1 MARSS
6 KLTKTPPAII
16 SATADADADSAEEES
31 TNDPPPRTQKTMPR
45 SRWRRQDRTLFFTQ
59 TTVVIICAIALVM
72 GYHGTVWVHEDS
84 VWLTQKTVAF
94 AVGIA
99 VQIAMIAPLELARMT
114 SQILF
119 WRALVRRG
127 GSYRSLIT
135 NWSVIY
141 SHSYRGAEDLLG
153 IGPIG
158 AFLMLVYL
166 VEVAILGAVGSLYL
180 AVAVNSLKAQG
191 TLPLLLP
198 LQSTALIDK
207 YATEAFAQASQSYFN
222 FAYLYDP
229 LVVQGVDANTTCAEP
244 APAGSFVGC
253 HSVLASPLTGPY
265 LSGLGRTLPD
275 AFAWANLV
283 EGDVLRTR
291 ATELGTRVTCGPSE
305 HLFAQTDESQFT
317 ANLSRSY
324 LFTNITGGDDPYY
337 ATNTMYA
344 AIMPWMYT
352 PQVQVITFGTG
363 DTWEQPPIDDQGRM
377 VFAMHAFNFPE
388 EQYAN
393 MTPLT
398 ITYQDDSGARNSAG
412 VLCNVQVTLA
422 TSAAEYAILQVQ
434 PGMVANLTSVVRETE
449 PVPFSLAPVPGSYGY
464 SMAMFLTASTSVIG
478 CDLFPCSPSARDP
491 PPFDQRMELVKGTLN
506 AATGELDFSVD
517 VQTMT
522 TGMAKLLARL
532 LLNYAAPPTDLTNLA
547 ASQTTTFA
555 EVHENRTWQRV
566 YTTRPCN
573 VLLATGIAAGVV
585 LMAFQIALASR
596 LCEKCDWS
604 AMWTTSSVLFL
615 LQALPSQRLPNLSET
630 EWRSADLETM
640 REAADRVM
648 VKGVVDREGNV
659 RLVMEEES
667 EAQVAHMAEKQE
679 AGHSPLYDTVLKSA
693 PDRDEEGRR
702 ESA

>member
-6 KLTKTPPAII
+6 KLNETPPAII
-16 SATADADADSAEEES
+16 SATADADANSAEEEP
-31 TNDPPPRTQKTMPR
+31 TNDPPPRTQKTRRR
-45 SRWRRQDRTLFFTQ
+45 SRWRGQNRTVFFTQ
-59 TTVVIICAIALVM
+59 ATVVIICTIALTM
-72 GYHGTVWVHEDS
+72 GYHGMLWVHEDS

-114 SQILF
+114 CQILF
-119 WRALVRRG
+119 WRGLVRRG
-127 GSYRSLIT
+127 QSYRSLIT

-180 AVAVNSLKAQG
+180 AVAVSSLKAQG

-198 LQSTALIDK
+198 LQSKALIDK
-207 YATEAFAQASQSYFN
+207 FATEAFAQASESYFN

-229 LVVQGVDANTTCAEP
+229 LVVQGVDANTTCGEP

-265 LSGLGRTLPD
+265 LSGLGKTLPD
-275 AFAWANLV
+275 ALAWANLV
-283 EGDVLRTR
+283 EGDVLRTQ
-291 ATELGTRVTCGPSE
+291 ATELGTRVTCAPSE
-305 HLFAQTDESQFT
+305 YLYAQTDISPWS
-317 ANLSRSY
+317 ANLTRSY
-324 LFTNITGGDDPYY
+324 LHTNITGHTYY
-337 ATNTMYA
+337 ATNTMYS
-344 AIMPWMYT
+344 AIMSWMYT

-363 DTWEQPPIDDQGRM
+363 ESWEQPPIDDQGRM

-388 EQYAN
+388 EQYTD

-398 ITYQDDSGARNSAG
+398 IIYQDNSGARNSAG

-422 TSAAEYAILQVQ
+422 TSAAEYEILQVQ
-434 PGMVANLTSVVRETE
+434 PGMVANLTSAVRETE
-449 PVPFSLAPVPGSYGY
+449 PVPFSMAPVPGSYGY
-464 SMAMFLTASTSVIG
+464 SMAMFLTASTTVIG

-491 PPFDQRMELVKGTLN
+491 PPFDQRMEFVKGTPN

-522 TGMAKLLARL
+522 TGMAKLMARL
-532 LLNYAAPPTDLTNLA
+532 LLSYAAPPTNLTNLA

-555 EVHENRTWQRV
+555 NVYEYRTWQRI

-573 VLLATGIAAGVV
+573 ILLATGIAAGVV
-585 LMAFQIALASR
+585 LMAFHFALTSR
-596 LCEKCDWS
+596 LCEMFDWS
-604 AMWTTSSVLFL
+604 AMWTTSSVMFL
-615 LQALPSQRLPNLSET
+615 LQALPSHRLPSLSET

-648 VKGVVDREGNV
+648 VTGAVDREGNV

-667 EAQVAHMAEKQE
+667 AAQVAHMVGKQE
-679 AGHSPLYDTVLKSA
+679 AGHAPLYDAGLKSA

>member
-6 KLTKTPPAII
+6 KLKKTPAAII
-16 SATADADADSAEEES
+16 SATADADDDSAEEEP
-31 TNDPPPRTQKTMPR
+31 TNDPPARTQKTMPR
-45 SRWRRQDRTLFFTQ
+45 SRWRGQDRNLFLTQ
-59 TTVVIICAIALVM
+59 TSVVIICTIALAM
-72 GYHGTVWVHEDS
+72 GYHGMVLVHEDS
-84 VWLTQKTVAF
+84 VWLTQKTVSF

-99 VQIAMIAPLELARMT
+99 VQIAMIAPLELARMIC
-114 SQILF
+114 QILF
-119 WRALVRRG
+119 WRRLVRRG
-127 GSYRSLIT
+127 QSYRSFIT

-141 SHSYRGAEDLLG
+141 SHSYRGAEDLLK
-153 IGPIG
+153 IGSIG
-158 AFLMLVYL
+158 ACLMLVYL

-207 YATEAFAQASQSYFN
+207 VATEAFAQASESYFN

-229 LVVQGVDANTTCAEP
+229 LVVQAVDANTTCGEP
-244 APAGSFVGC
+244 APEGSFIGC

-265 LSGLGRTLPD
+265 LSGLGKALPD
-275 AFAWANLV
+275 ALAWANLV

-291 ATELGTRVTCGPSE
+291 ATELGTRVTCAPSE
-305 HLFAQTDESQFT
+305 HLFTQTDPSQFT
-317 ANLSRSY
+317 ANLTRTY
-324 LFTNITGGDDPYY
+324 LYTDITGDTYY
-337 ATNTMYA
+337 ATNTMYS

-377 VFAMHAFNFPE
+377 IFAMHAFNFPE

-393 MTPLT
+393 MTPMK
-398 ITYQDDSGARNSAG
+398 IVYQDTSGARDTAA
-412 VLCNVQVTLA
+412 VLCNVQVTVA
-422 TSAAEYAILQVQ
+422 TSAAVYEILQVQ
-434 PGMVANLTSVVRETE
+434 PGMVVNLTSAVRETE

-491 PPFDQRMELVKGTLN
+491 PPFDQRMELVKGTPN
-506 AATGELDFSVD
+506 ATTGELDFSVD

-522 TGMAKLLARL
+522 TGMAKLMARL
-532 LLNYAAPPTDLTNLA
+532 LLNYVAPPTNLTNLV

-555 EVHENRTWQRV
+555 DVHENRSWQRI

-573 VLLATGIAAGVV
+573 ILLAAGIAAGAV
-585 LMAFQIALASR
+585 LIAFHFALASR
-596 LCEKCDWS
+596 LCEMFDWS

-640 REAADRVM
+640 REAADRVL
-648 VKGVVDREGNV
+648 VRGAVDRQGNV

-667 EAQVAHMAEKQE
+667 AAQVAQKQE
-679 AGHSPLYDTVLKSA
+679 AGHAPLYDAVLKSA